1 MNIDVEQT
9 FIYGDGIINFINAVG
24 YKGSYVHNNPL
35 THIVYVVHAINGDE
49 GIQLILDTTLE
60 TFSLVNPDF
69 LAVLKSFR

>member
-24 YKGSYVHNNPL
+24 YKGSYVDNNPL
-35 THIVYVVHAINGDE
+35 THIVYVVHTINGDE